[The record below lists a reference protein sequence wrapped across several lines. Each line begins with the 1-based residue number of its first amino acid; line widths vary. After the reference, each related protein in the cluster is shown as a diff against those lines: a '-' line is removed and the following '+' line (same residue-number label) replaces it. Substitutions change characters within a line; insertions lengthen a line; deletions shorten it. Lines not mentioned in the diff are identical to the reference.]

1 MAARDRA
8 RAFAKPLSTQ
18 HFAAD
23 RADKFFAGSIT

>member
-8 RAFAKPLSTQ
+8 RAFAKPFGTQ

-23 RADKFFAGSIT
+23 RADEFFARSIA